1 MLVRLKDCPTF
12 ALFAQVV
19 NYFAQDVAHNL
30 VANGFAIHTCTVEAG
45 KAYIEGCAI
54 HVCRVFACSTVGFS
68 KCLYVFAGSE
78 H

>member
-1 MLVRLKDCPTF
+1 MLIRLKDSPTL

-19 NYFAQDVAHNL
+19 NYFAQNVAHNL
-30 VANGFAIHTCTVEAG
+30 VAYSFAIHTCAVEAG
-45 KAYIEGCAI
+45 KADVEGGAI

-68 KCLYVFAGSE
+68 KCLYVFTGSE